1 LLARAERI
9 AQILEEDRI
18 AILEEDRI
26 AILEMAREKAVKAVD
41 RYKNNKI
48 D

>member
-9 AQILEEDRI
+9 AQ
-18 AILEEDRI
+18 ILEEDRI